1 MCKEW
6 QESFPQFLADMGPMP
21 LTCNGLVQI
30 DKKIDF
36 NKFNCEWKFTPKGRK
51 QIPKEMSNFKR
62 QVSKIKNPKSICLVI
77 EKEHYNFIKDQAMK
91 ISLKKGEYVQPN
103 QLIRE
108 ALKKAFP
115 APQLFDMFGT
125 KI

>member
-6 QESFPQFLADMGPMP
+6 QDSFPQFLADMGPMP
-21 LTCNGLVQI
+21 LNCNGLIQL
-30 DKKIDF
+30 DKKLEF
-36 NKFNCEWKFTPKGRK
+36 NKFNCKWTFRHKGRK
-51 QIPKEMSNFKR
+51 EIPKEPKIKK
-62 QVSKIKNPKSICLVI
+62 QTSKIKNPKSICLVM
-77 EKEHYNFIKDQAMK
+77 EKEHFNFIKDQAMQ

-108 ALKKAFP
+108 ALQKAFP
-115 APQLFDMFGT
+115 VPQLFDMFGT